1 MEQKAKAPFSQLLH
15 RIVAGVAKRV
25 LVALHSPFGPCCMR
39 IACAVEVTHA
49 RNEDLSTWQ
58 REEVEVSINGGKPTR
73 MFVWFK
79 REAPATPKVPSP
91 VAVPARASP
100 PLPPSPPVDESEMEA
115 LSAADTVEAGST
127 PEMSPSSSLSLG
139 PVPTEDSLGEDV
151 VTPGW
156 KSVDE
161 WEPFSEAEMATIG
174 KIAPWL
180 GSKRFRAVPYDTLA
194 AFLRGYSYRQDWPEA
209 SFVYL
214 DRMLKWRSTYGQ
226 DVVLSRPN
234 GFDEFAGP
242 RRAEFDRAL
251 PAGCLGRDVHG
262 HPVVFDRF
270 CQLPVKRFLGEWT
283 DEEFFRQMVARREGV
298 RAVAADSSFTNGKR
312 VYKVIAVVDLHGL
325 GWAHL
330 TDKTFHARM
339 KAFNGLFSW
348 HYPESTYK
356 LVVINAPHVFSGLW
370 KIAKLF
376 VHPVT
381 AAKVTVYSGNV
392 KRLFDEMGIVLE
404 EGVEINSKGQ
414 LQGNPPLWK
423 DTIAKLVAKHGPEK
437 LARCYAPEA
446 DVCAVEKLWG
456 TVEAATAPAPL
467 PAPASSPATSSSNGA
482 RAPTPGAADPGAAYV
497 A

>member
-1 MEQKAKAPFSQLLH
+1 M
-15 RIVAGVAKRV
+15 
-25 LVALHSPFGPCCMR
+25 
-39 IACAVEVTHA
+39 
-49 RNEDLSTWQ
+49 
-58 REEVEVSINGGKPTR
+58 
-73 MFVWFK
+73 
-79 REAPATPKVPSP
+79 
-91 VAVPARASP
+91 
-100 PLPPSPPVDESEMEA
+100 
-115 LSAADTVEAGST
+115 
-127 PEMSPSSSLSLG
+127 
-139 PVPTEDSLGEDV
+139 

-180 GSKRFRAVPYDTLA
+180 GTKRFRAVPYDTLA

-226 DVVLSRPN
+226 DVVLSRPD

-251 PAGCLGRDVHG
+251 PAGRPGRDVHG
-262 HPVVFDRF
+262 YPVVFDRF
-270 CQLPVKRFLGEWT
+270 ASCLSRGFSASGRTKSSFGRWSRGVS
-283 DEEFFRQMVARREGV
+283 V
-298 RAVAADSSFTNGKR
+298 RAVAADSSFTNDKR

-348 HYPESTYK
+348 HYPESTYTR
-356 LVVINAPHVFSGLW
+356 VVINAPHVFSGLW

-392 KRLFDEMGIVLE
+392 KKLFDEMGIVSRRA
-404 EGVEINSKGQ
+404 EINSKGQ

-446 DVCAVEKLWG
+446 DVRAVEKLWG

-482 RAPTPGAADPGAAYV
+482 RSPTPGAADPGAAYV